1 MENILDFISEINQSQ
16 ANITIDISIYDI
28 EAIHAA
34 SYAFIDWYHIL
45 IEPKTDKSAIVLFEA
60 KDKTRNLTEDIKDF
74 INSLIDHQVRLQLEK
89 TNGKI
94 RDLIVAHAFSPL
106 DLKKETKSL

>member
-1 MENILDFISEINQSQ
+1 MKSINNFIYDISPTQ
-16 ANITIDISIYDI
+16 ANITLDISIYAI

-34 SYAFIDWYHIL
+34 SYAFIDRYHII
-45 IEPKTDKSAIVLFEA
+45 IEPESDKLVMVLFEA
-60 KDKTRNLTEDIKDF
+60 KDKTRRITEDIKDF
-74 INSLIDHQVRLQLEK
+74 ATSLIDHQLRLQLEK

-106 DLKKETKSL
+106 DLKKEIKSL